1 MNAAVC
7 AVEANGVVAVPLL
20 STPRIAQRG
29 EQGLASCSCHGA
41 LGRRLATQPT
51 PREREVYFMRSSRKK
66 TTGHYP

>member
-1 MNAAVC
+1 MNAAIC

-41 LGRRLATQPT
+41 LAAAASDAT
-51 PREREVYFMRSSRKK
+51 RARSMGYKQRFE
-66 TTGHYP
+66 GLL